1 MRHTQAL
8 LFDYG
13 GTLDTAACHW
23 SYVLEEGYRHAGIHL
38 SEADFRTA
46 YVFAERALAK
56 SPIVKPDYT
65 FRRLLEEK
73 VQLELQSLS
82 AQGVW
87 SFASDEEHNNAVDS
101 IATVCD
107 TFAHEHVKQSRH
119 TLEKLH
125 DKYKL
130 IMVSNFYGN
139 LPTILQTYGIAHLFD
154 AVVESAVVGVRKPNP
169 EIWSL
174 GVKAAQCEPS
184 ETIAIGDSFSKD
196 IIPAQSIGCQTI
208 WFKGKEWEEK
218 EYDETLPTHIISSLE
233 ELTELL

>member
-1 MRHTQAL
+1 MQHLHAL

-23 SYVLEEGYRHAGIHL
+23 SYVLEEGYRNAGINL
-38 SEADFRTA
+38 SETDFRTA

-56 SPIVKPDYT
+56 TPIIKPDFT
-65 FRRLLEEK
+65 FKRLLEEK
-73 VQLELQSLS
+73 VRLELESLS

-87 SFASDEEHNNAVDS
+87 NFASDEEQNDAVDCIS
-101 IATVCD
+101 SFCD
-107 TFAHEHVKQSRH
+107 QFAQEHVEQSRC
-119 TLEKLH
+119 TLEELH
-125 DKYKL
+125 KKYKL

-139 LPTILQTYGIAHLFD
+139 LHTILQTYGIAHLFD

-169 EIWSL
+169 EIWNL
-174 GVKAAQCEPS
+174 GVKAAQCEPC
-184 ETIAIGDSFSKD
+184 ETMAIGDSFSKD
-196 IIPAQSIGCQTI
+196 IIPAQSIGCQTV
-208 WFKGKEWEEK
+208 WFKGREWEEK